1 MCKNLVELLTTEKK
15 APVVPPVI
23 PATVIAPQFTPEV
36 HKLPLASIEG
46 HDFVAKAPETADER
60 HWTGS
65 NSSSKYRE
73 YGNDWESTSYNSHSR
88 SSSSKLEEDYKR
100 GSGKYYD
107 KYGSRRE
114 RSREYSGKY
123 GHHSSYRDDDYER
136 DRHKKDRD
144 RDSDRRDRDRSDRS
158 RKDRSYYEYKDKH
171 RYGYSKS
178 YSKTDSYRTE
188 TPNEEY
194 PAFDSYNSAGGASAY
209 GYNYPYPATSSS
221 SWAPPPP
228 TALPE
233 NSPPRPPPEPPND
246 GEIDL
251 DALLGSSRVDGK
263 INDDGENT
271 VDLDTRIA
279 MLFKSKSFNSDMPS
293 SLQLEEESD
302 KETNLNEEVVVAT
315 ESSEVYKRTDD
326 NIEFTTSNWKQSFN
340 LKSMSINDELKSN
353 EDVVMESIKE
363 TTSPSDCST
372 IPSPFES
379 RNSYRCYRKF
389 TKSRK
394 RKSQNEGIKVE
405 SGASDIS
412 SSEDELLAKGSY
424 SPPLLKVKDE
434 NEMSLSSLSSTE
446 GLKDDITPQKGTTE
460 SVGNY
465 PVAFSTYNA
474 AYYYQNS
481 LHQFQQPNHW
491 ISGSGYSHVK
501 KESRKDVTNDP
512 HETAV
517 KKVIEKLIQELKQIL
532 KKDFNKRMIENTA
545 FKKYEAWWD
554 DQERNKN
561 DRLSHR
567 EPVEAIPALTS
578 SAATLENYQA
588 RGGLGILRNLRFQR
602 IKRDPAPLAQEE
614 DSRKSDP
621 DDDDMVHGSDSEK
634 EDIQQSAKT
643 SYIKRNLSASSSSE
657 SSESDDTSSEDDDE
671 EEEREDQAY
680 SSDTASIMS
689 DDELVAIRKPAEKK
703 EKEINRIYSDSD
715 SDTEE
720 AEAQKTPT
728 KLTTKIY
735 SDSEEE
741 QKPAAPPEPVK
752 EEKPDEPPPKTPEKQ
767 PEQAPQPAESD
778 SDFFNDD
785 IISKP
790 PRTPGRTSSE
800 EQAEKEPE
808 KSVAEPV
815 VKVADTNDRMYSD
828 SEEERE
834 YQEKIRRN
842 TEWMEQIEREAK
854 EEIERQRL
862 LQSHRKDSDVS
873 TDVNRESSPVSMKT
887 PKLDIKKSI
896 FDERFDSATSPP
908 PQTPGAN
915 IKSDSKLSQDYG
927 KRKRGRPKGSI
938 GKTKEQKKVKNGS
951 TGKLAVSIF
960 AQPHPSMKSEAEQN
974 YTLKLSP
981 LSSSDGGSSLVAL
994 EHCYSLP
1001 PSATPSS
1008 SSSPHD
1014 HQDIHMD
1021 HDYCGKA
1028 EVTPLQS
1035 IQPNQ
1040 LNEQIKKEQGTA
1052 RPVGRPKK
1060 DPNAPK
1066 AQYIKKD
1073 RNVLVEKKSPKE
1085 KLKKFDYKQHQA
1097 MVESF
1102 QPVPRYNK
1110 RTSSE
1115 EFDILCRFLT
1125 QGIDQEDVDYMRQSY
1140 SYLIQNDFPATEL
1153 LHQVHWVDHCATDR
1167 SFAPVPTKKRRRD
1180 DLPEMK
1186 QHVTGCAR
1194 TEGYYKI
1201 DSKDKAHYKYHHL
1214 RGTAAGSHLDNSA
1227 KMAVAKM
1234 QNASRE
1240 ARSNQRRLLTAF
1252 GGATESDLLKFNQL
1266 KFRNKQLKFAKS
1278 AIHDWGLF
1286 AMEPIAADEMVI
1298 EYVGQMVRPS
1308 VADLRETK
1316 YEAIGIGSSYLFRI
1330 DMETIIDATK
1340 CGNLARFINHSC
1352 NVSGDSKRNLN
1363 NLLTSTFILAELLC
1377 ESNHNRV
1384 GKEDCHLLQ
1393 AGDWRERGDHLRLQI
1408 PTRGREDSLPM
1419 WCSRMSWN
1427 IKLISERKTLF
1438 NRNKKIHSLK

>member
-1 MCKNLVELLTTEKK
+1 M
-15 APVVPPVI
+15 VPPVI
-23 PATVIAPQFTPEV
+23 PPIVLASQFPPEIP
-36 HKLPLASIEG
+36 KIPLAIDTLSEFATKTSESS
-46 HDFVAKAPETADER
+46 DDR
-60 HWTGS
+60 HWAGS
-65 NSSSKYRE
+65 SSSKSYRE
-73 YGNDWESTSYNSHSR
+73 KEYNDWESTSYNSHTR
-88 SSSSKLEEDYKR
+88 SSSTKFDDDYTR
-100 GSGKYYD
+100 GSSKYYD
-107 KYGSRRE
+107 KYGSRKE
-114 RSREYSGKY
+114 RGRDYSGKY
-123 GHHSSYRDDDYER
+123 GYHSSYRDEDYER

-144 RDSDRRDRDRSDRS
+144 SGERRDRDRSDRS
-158 RKDRSYYEYKDKH
+158 RKDRSYFDYKEKD
-171 RYGYSKS
+171 RYRYSSSKS
-178 YSKTDSYRTE
+178 YTKSDSYRTE
-188 TPNEEY
+188 TPTELTDY
-194 PAFDSYNSAGGASAY
+194 AAFESFNSAGTSSAY
-209 GYNYPYPATSSS
+209 GFNYPYPSAASS

-228 TALPE
+228 KGLPE

-246 GEIDL
+246 GENDN
-251 DALLGSSRVDGK
+251 DTPGSSRIDGK
-263 INDDGENT
+263 INDDGETT

-279 MLFKSKSFNSDMPS
+279 MLFKSKSFGSDVPS
-293 SLQLEEESD
+293 LLQLEEESD
-302 KETNLNEEVVVAT
+302 KETNLDNGEVADASDDR
-315 ESSEVYKRTDD
+315 SSRHQKCSSAIEDN
-326 NIEFTTSNWKQSFN
+326 NIEFSSSNWKQSFN
-340 LKSMSINDELKSN
+340 LKQL
-353 EDVVMESIKE
+353 SIKDEPKFDGVEEGELDTTKTE
-363 TTSPSDCST
+363 TPSMSDCST
-372 IPSPFES
+372 IPSPFETRS
-379 RNSYRCYRKF
+379 SYRLYRKF

-394 RKSQNEGIKVE
+394 RKRQNEGIKVE

-424 SPPLLKVKDE
+424 SPPLPKVKDE

-446 GLKDDITPQKGTTE
+446 ALKEDVILKTGAKSYETE
-460 SVGNY
+460 SSSGMY

-491 ISGSGYSHVK
+491 MSGKYDACYPQT
-501 KESRKDVTNDP
+501 RKDSRGDSTNDP

-517 KKVIEKLIQELKQIL
+517 KKVIDKLILELKQIL

-561 DRLSHR
+561 TRLSYR
-567 EPVEAIPALTS
+567 DPVETAPTLTS
-578 SAATLENYQA
+578 ISSTSTLESYQA

-602 IKRDPAPLAQEE
+602 IKREPAPLAQEE
-614 DSRKSDP
+614 DSRKSDQ

-634 EDIQQSAKT
+634 EDIQQSSKT
-643 SYIKRNLSASSSSE
+643 TYIKRNLSTSSSSE
-657 SSESDDTSSEDDDE
+657 SSDSSDTSSEDDDE

-680 SSDTASIMS
+680 SSDTASILS
-689 DDELVAIRKPAEKK
+689 DELVSIRKPPEKK
-703 EKEINRIYSDSD
+703 EKEINRIYSDSESEAEEVESEKIVPKANVKIY

-720 AEAQKTPT
+720 DEPIAPPPVAAEASEKKQDEPSSP
-728 KLTTKIY
+728 KLDK
-735 SDSEEE
+735 
-741 QKPAAPPEPVK
+741 KPEPAS
-752 EEKPDEPPPKTPEKQ
+752 Q
-767 PEQAPQPAESD
+767 PIESD

-790 PRTPGRTSSE
+790 PRTPGRTSSD
-800 EQAEKEPE
+800 EQIEKEPE
-808 KSVAEPV
+808 KKAEPIAKV
-815 VKVADTNDRMYSD
+815 VESSDRMYSD
-828 SEEERE
+828 SEEERD

-854 EEIERQRL
+854 EKTEKLGL
-862 LQSHRKDSDVS
+862 LQLHRKDNEMSSLKSPDP
-873 TDVNRESSPVSMKT
+873 SPVAIKT
-887 PKLDIKKSI
+887 QKMELLKSS
-896 FDERFDSATSPP
+896 FDEPFNSNTSLPP
-908 PQTPGAN
+908 LTPGATQ
-915 IKSDSKLSQDYG
+915 KSETLTNKLSQDYG
-927 KRKRGRPKGSI
+927 NKKKRGRPKGSI
-938 GKTKEQKKVKNGS
+938 GKTKEVKKVKNGATSKIAS
-951 TGKLAVSIF
+951 TLF
-960 AQPHPSMKSEAEQN
+960 AQPNPSVKSEVEQK
-974 YTLKLSP
+974 YSLKLSP

-1008 SSSPHD
+1008 SSSPQD

-1021 HDYCGKA
+1021 HDYCGKT
-1028 EVTPLQS
+1028 ESIPLQS
-1035 IQPNQ
+1035 IQPGQ
-1040 LNEQIKKEQGTA
+1040 LDEQIKKEQGPA
-1052 RPVGRPKK
+1052 RPVGRPRK

-1066 AQYIKKD
+1066 AQYTKKD
-1073 RNVLVEKKSPKE
+1073 RNIQIEKKSPKE
-1085 KLKKFDYKQHQA
+1085 KVKKFDYKQHQT
-1097 MVESF
+1097 MVDNF
-1102 QPVPRYNK
+1102 LPVSRYIK
-1110 RTSSE
+1110 RTNSE

-1140 SYLIQNDFPATEL
+1140 SYLIQNDNPGTEL
-1153 LHQVHWVDHCATDR
+1153 LHQVHWVDHCATER
-1167 SFAPVPTKKRRRD
+1167 VFAPSQQKKRRRD
-1180 DLPEMK
+1180 DFPEMK

-1214 RGTAAGSHLDNSA
+1214 RGTAAGSHLDHSA

-1308 VADLRETK
+1308 VADLRESK

-1352 NVSGDSKRNLN
+1352 NVSSFN
-1363 NLLTSTFILAELLC
+1363 NIFQDYFYQSF
-1377 ESNHNRV
+1377 
-1384 GKEDCHLLQ
+1384 
-1393 AGDWRERGDHLRLQI
+1393 
-1408 PTRGREDSLPM
+1408 
-1419 WCSRMSWN
+1419 
-1427 IKLISERKTLF
+1427 LIF
-1438 NRNKKIHSLK
+1438 